1 MRKPSNRIDFIFV
14 TVLLAVLTACQ
25 NQPTETAK
33 SATTTQNLS
42 SEDLAGHT
50 IQRRAVEAVI
60 WSTPAVNFDRMYQA
74 MVNDAKAGEGSIEG
88 SGANSRC
95 ILVG

>member
-1 MRKPSNRIDFIFV
+1 VRRPSNRIDFIFV

-33 SATTTQNLS
+33 AATTAQNLS
-42 SEDLAGHT
+42 SEDLAGRA

-60 WSTPAVNFDRMYQA
+60 WSTPAVNFDRMYRA
-74 MVNDAKAGEGSIEG
+74 MVHDAKSGEGNNKIVYWS
-88 SGANSRC
+88 N
-95 ILVG
+95 LFD